1 MKTMKFIIHNS
12 YLAFARTIA
21 TKFMLAIT
29 LVALCIA
36 CTPNPVDESKLF
48 LTDTQADE
56 LIAQGTLLTLQQFKD
71 SFMSEKGNYLSDTT
85 LYRTRATKDGKNYLF
100 SIDTIPVSETP
111 VYIRGRVTTDDYAGN
126 FYKAM
131 CIQQIIDGK
140 QQALRLSVDAGSI
153 GGLYQIGQE
162 ILIRVD
168 GLAIGRYANQ
178 PQLCLPSYNNNIY
191 ANNAEQKIGWAPGR
205 IPMAIFNARTKCIGK
220 PDISKLVYDELK
232 ITEFTSVLNLQETRK
247 WDAKLVRI
255 KGVHYT
261 GQYFTTSGT
270 GKCTTGD
277 PEVDQ
282 NANVFAPTTN
292 NIGFPQTRVIED
304 ANGNKTG
311 ISASE
316 YAKFAYFYI
325 PGADQNGTA
334 NCTKYVGDV
343 VGILGFYSDN
353 AKYDPAYDDWSI
365 SIRSLD
371 DLQLFDANGNLWP
384 RIEYTK

>member
-1 MKTMKFIIHNS
+1 MKFIIHNS

-21 TKFMLAIT
+21 TKFMIAIT

-131 CIQQIIDGK
+131 CIQQIVDGK

-255 KGVHYT
+255 KDVHYT

-334 NCTKYVGDV
+334 NCPKYVGDV